1 MYGVTVFVGTKSWYV
16 GTKSSLY
23 NPPPITRVLVDF
35 TNAAAAGLGKMMQ
48 TTHKSSAA
56 AHYRIDAF
64 NGEGVYARAVSA
76 VDRRSG
82 KRVAI
87 KIARGPKGG
96 VRDLVAI
103 EEAKFLRIIQ
113 EHESVLTIK
122 DDSLSPRERGA
133 LFSNCLPPT
142 CTSTFTAA

>member
-1 MYGVTVFVGTKSWYV
+1 MYGVTVFVVRKV

-23 NPPPITRVLVDF
+23 NPRPITRVLIDF
-35 TNAAAAGLGKMMQ
+35 TNVAAAGLRKMMQ
-48 TTHKSSAA
+48 TTHESSTA

-64 NGEGVYARAVSA
+64 IGEGVYARVVSA

-103 EEAKFLRIIQ
+103 EEANFSGLY
-113 EHESVLTIK
+113 ESTKAYLLSRT
-122 DDSLSPRERGA
+122 SLLSPRERGA